1 VKVVLDNNVLLVSLP
16 RTSVDHIIF
25 LELIRGNYTL
35 CVTSDILSEYEEI
48 FQRRANPNVTKLA
61 LDLLDI
67 PPNLERVNKYYFWR
81 MINID
86 PDDNKFVDCAISSRA
101 DFIVTDDKHFREV
114 KKHSFP
120 TVNVIS
126 KKEFIEI
133 LKLK

>member
-1 VKVVLDNNVLLVSLP
+1 MKVVLDTNVLLVSLP
-16 RTSVDHIIF
+16 KTSVDHIIF

-35 CVTSDILSEYEEI
+35 CVTTDILNEYEEI
-48 FQRRANPNVTKLA
+48 FQRKANPNVTKIA

-67 PPNLERVNKYYFWR
+67 LPNIERINKYYFWR

-101 DFIVTDDKHFREV
+101 DFIVTDDKHFEELKKQTFPSV
-114 KKHSFP
+114 K
-120 TVNVIS
+120 VIS
-126 KKEFIEI
+126 KEEFVEI

>member
-1 VKVVLDNNVLLVSLP
+1 MKVVLDTNVLLVSLP
-16 RTSVDHIIF
+16 KTSVDHIIF

-35 CVTSDILSEYEEI
+35 CVTTDILNEYEEI
-48 FQRRANPNVTKLA
+48 FQRRANPNVTKIA

-67 PPNLERVNKYYFWR
+67 LPNIERVNKYYFWR

-101 DFIVTDDKHFREV
+101 DFIVTYDKHFEELKKQTFPSV
-114 KKHSFP
+114 K
-120 TVNVIS
+120 VIS
-126 KKEFIEI
+126 KEEFVEI